1 MNENEITRYISEFLP
16 GVETA
21 QNFGYTFFFYQSDH
35 KMPFAT
41 LSASDNEY
49 DRFSNLDREG
59 VFRLN
64 IGVSKNTFHSLFGS
78 APIDRSDYDFTV
90 LDKIMPHPE
99 YAAQQFICVLNPSD
113 ATFQALQSMIAEA
126 YNIAMK
132 RNAKRETST

>member
-1 MNENEITRYISEFLP
+1 
-16 GVETA
+16 
-21 QNFGYTFFFYQSDH
+21 
-35 KMPFAT
+35 MPFAT

-99 YAAQQFICVLNPSD
+99 YAAQQFICVLRAAVNWTDHS
-113 ATFQALQSMIAEA
+113 ATDRLIS
-126 YNIAMK
+126 
-132 RNAKRETST
+132 NASGSVFP